1 VINKRVQ
8 NELGEE
14 VFSQALDIFMKN
26 AKKDFMLLNLYTES
40 KDYTNAKA
48 TSHKLIGSCL
58 AIGIK
63 KIPTLLRKLD
73 EDLKKRYYNSNDLLE
88 INTMYEELKSYVQQ
102 EYNLEIEA

>member
-1 VINKRVQ
+1 MINKRVK

-14 VFSQALDIFMKN
+14 VFSQALDIFMKS

-40 KDYTNAKA
+40 KDYTNAKS

-73 EDLKKRYYNSNDLLE
+73 EDLKKRYYNPNDLLE
-88 INTMYEELKSYVQQ
+88 INTMYKELKSYVQQ
-102 EYNLEIEA
+102 E

>member
-1 VINKRVQ
+1 MINKRVQ

-26 AKKDFMLLNLYTES
+26 AKKDFMLLNLYVES

-73 EDLKKRYYNSNDLLE
+73 EDLKKRYYNSNDILE
-88 INTMYEELKSYVQQ
+88 INTMYEELKSFVGQ

>member
-1 VINKRVQ
+1 MISKKVQ

-14 VFSQALDIFMKN
+14 IFSQALDIFMKN

-40 KDYTNAKA
+40 KDYSNAKA
-48 TSHKLIGSCL
+48 TSHKLIGSCA
-58 AIGIK
+58 AIGVK
-63 KIPTLLRKLD
+63 KMPTLLKKLD

-88 INTMYEELKSYVQQ
+88 INNMYEELKSFIGQ

>member
-14 VFSQALDIFMKN
+14 IFSQALDIFMKN